1 MQTRTFKNLREK
13 LVTVE
18 YSVRFT
24 SDRGTKSHKTQ
35 RMTVAHIQ
43 WEGQKHL
50 DYAQGENTKT
60 DTNEGPKYKHV
71 VQ

>member
-24 SDRGTKSHKTQ
+24 SDRGTKSYKTQ

-43 WEGQKHL
+43 TKKHL

>member
-1 MQTRTFKNLREK
+1 
-13 LVTVE
+13 
-18 YSVRFT
+18 
-24 SDRGTKSHKTQ
+24 
-35 RMTVAHIQ
+35 MTVAHIQ

-71 VQ
+71 VQWLIEVNTVN